1 MLRVVS
7 VSDKV
12 GTAIDRLCRGV
23 AKYHDNLEYIVCDVH
38 PKRPDPEQLA
48 RFEQAIK
55 SADIIDYQYFRTAD
69 MLRERYPALKD
80 IPSILTHNNPYSIN
94 ERDWNDYEIV
104 VANNLTM
111 QADLS
116 RITNSRLEYIPL
128 TSDTDF
134 WTFNQKWEP
143 ENQVLMVANRI
154 ESKKGILPVAI
165 ACAEL
170 GIKFVLVGNISHAN
184 YFNDIQAT
192 GNIEFYENITDEQ
205 LRELY
210 YKSKLHICNS
220 QDNFESGTL
229 PILEAMLCGTPV
241 MTRRVGHVPDLY
253 NSENMYLYEGD
264 SENVP
269 ELISQIKLIFSDN
282 DITKVRDK
290 AWNTVKTR
298 SFERRAY
305 GYQKLYR
312 SLQSDKTPVSVI
324 MPIYNRADVYTQ
336 AIEAV
341 FDQDYPNIELI
352 VCNDNPDDKE
362 NNQHIAELQK
372 LAKIPFKYINQPSEG
387 YGIAKQRNLGIIEA
401 TGDILIFCDERVV
414 MNKKAVSE
422 FVKGAQPRVWQYGT
436 KGFKK
441 DFVENFSA
449 VNRDDIVKIGG
460 FNERIDLYGGQS
472 QEVRSRAKYNGYQI
486 QFNEKAKAEL
496 IGKSSN
502 RWRKKDEIIK
512 MKNKL
517 WKIGLEL

>member
-1 MLRVVS
+1 MLKIVS

-23 AKYHDNLEYIVCDVH
+23 AKYHDNIEYVVCDVH
-38 PKRPDPEQLA
+38 PKRPDPGQLA
-48 RFEQAIK
+48 RFEEAVK
-55 SADIIDYQYFRTAD
+55 GADIIDYQYFRTAD

-80 IPSILTHNNPYSIN
+80 IPSILTHNNPYSIH
-94 ERDWNDYEIV
+94 ERDWNDYQIV

-116 RITNSRLEYIPL
+116 RITNARLEYIPL
-128 TSDTDF
+128 TADTDF
-134 WTFNQKWEP
+134 WTYNQAWEP
-143 ENQVLMVANRI
+143 KDQVLMVANRI

-170 GIKFVLVGNISHAN
+170 GIKFVLVGNISDAN

-192 GNIEFYENITDEQ
+192 GEIEFYENITDDQ
-205 LRELY
+205 LRGLY
-210 YKSKLHICNS
+210 YQSKLHVCNS

-241 MTRRVGHVPDLY
+241 MSRKVGHVPDFAKPD
-253 NSENMYLYEGD
+253 NMYIYDGD
-264 SENVP
+264 P
-269 ELISQIKLIFSDN
+269 EDVLKLTEQIKPIFADN
-282 DITKVRDK
+282 NLSKMRDK
-290 AWNTVKTR
+290 AWNTAKGR

-312 SLQSDKTPVSVI
+312 SLQADKLPVSVI
-324 MPIYNRADVYTQ
+324 MPIYNRPDVYTQ

-341 FDQDYPNIELI
+341 LEQDYPNIELV
-352 VCNDNPDDKE
+352 VCNDNPNDVE
-362 NNQHIAELQK
+362 NNKRIAELQAK
-372 LAKIPFKYINQPSEG
+372 AKIPFRYINQPSDG

-401 TGDILIFCDERVV
+401 TGDFLVFCDERVV
-414 MNKKAVSE
+414 MDKKAVRQ
-422 FVKGAQPRVWQYGT
+422 FVEGAQPRVWQYGT

-449 VNRDDIVKIGG
+449 INRDDIVKLGG

-486 QFNEKAKAEL
+486 QFNPKAKAEL
-496 IGKSSN
+496 VGKSSN

-517 WKIGLEL
+517 WQIGLEL